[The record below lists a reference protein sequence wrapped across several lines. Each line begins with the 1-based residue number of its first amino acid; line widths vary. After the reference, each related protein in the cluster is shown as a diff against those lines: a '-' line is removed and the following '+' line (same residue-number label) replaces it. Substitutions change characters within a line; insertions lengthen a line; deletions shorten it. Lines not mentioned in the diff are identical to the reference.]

1 MKDNAEHLLSQG
13 IFYPHHQEDSNGIS
27 SGNFLSVFEP
37 FEGDYKFCRERLL
50 TTVLSAKAKK
60 CHTLLL
66 SSEFFFSR
74 LLPILDSIPDA
85 CCVAYV
91 RNPAQLHESHY
102 NQSVK
107 RHGNTA
113 VIGRAE
119 ALPMHTLKVLGD
131 YAKKLK
137 NKLTL
142 CAYHDDLFV
151 NNNIVSDFLDAI
163 GASHELSA
171 NLTNVNRINSSYTL
185 EALEIKRW
193 FNSYNLGYFSNPLD
207 RVLQSYTDGITNFT
221 FVGKHQ
227 FNDYK
232 RQSVKWLERLSEQA
246 PFAKSQA
253 LIEAIRNQEHQ
264 AFYKQEITEKQCK
277 KVLLFIA
284 EKDPALL
291 KNIALCVYGQI
302 NIKNKAPFIDALFSI
317 VPPRQALPNILK
329 YIKGAFFDHH
339 KIKFKDNIV
348 NQNTEHTQFRGHVK
362 CLLQVR
368 FSLVLYI
375 KALLASY

>member
-1 MKDNAEHLLSQG
+1 MLSKG
-13 IFYPHHQEDSNGIS
+13 IYYPDHQEDTNGIS

-37 FEGDYKFCRERLL
+37 FEGSYKFSEQRLRA
-50 TTVLSAKAKK
+50 TIASAKAQN

-66 SSEFFFSR
+66 SSEFFFNR
-74 LLPILDSIPDA
+74 LLPVFDLIPNA
-85 CCVAYV
+85 RCIAYV

-131 YAKKLK
+131 YAKKLQ

-142 CAYHDDLFV
+142 CAYHDVLFV

-163 GASHELSA
+163 GVSYELNA
-171 NLTNVNRINSSYTL
+171 NLTEVSRINSSYTL

-193 FNSYNLGYFSNPLD
+193 FNSYNLGRFANPLD
-207 RVLQSYTDGITNFT
+207 RVLQSYTDGINNFT

-232 RQSVKWLERLSEQA
+232 RQSIKWLERLSEQA
-246 PFAKSQA
+246 PFAKSDA

-264 AFYKQEITEKQCK
+264 AFYKQEITETQCE

-284 EKDPALL
+284 EKDPVLL
-291 KNIALCVYGQI
+291 KNIALCVYGQT
-302 NIKNKAPFIDALFSI
+302 NIKNKTPFIDVLFSI
-317 VPPRQALPNILK
+317 VPPKQALPNILD
-329 YIKGAFFDHH
+329 YLRGAFFGHH
-339 KIKFKDNIV
+339 KIKFNDCIIANKNM
-348 NQNTEHTQFRGHVK
+348 EHALFREHVK

-368 FSLVLYI
+368 FSLVAYI